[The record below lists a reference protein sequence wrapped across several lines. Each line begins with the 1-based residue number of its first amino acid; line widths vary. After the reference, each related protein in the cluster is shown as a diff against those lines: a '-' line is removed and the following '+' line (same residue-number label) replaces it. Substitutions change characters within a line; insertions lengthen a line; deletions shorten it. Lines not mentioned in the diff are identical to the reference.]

1 MKIKTI
7 VKKLDGYL
15 DFCRNHICKDM
26 TLSSYQSFYGI
37 FNGMSIKKYNLQ
49 FALYRELLNC
59 T

>member
-1 MKIKTI
+1 MK
-7 VKKLDGYL
+7 VKARVRKLNDYL

-37 FNGMSIKKYNLQ
+37 FNGMSIKKDNLQ